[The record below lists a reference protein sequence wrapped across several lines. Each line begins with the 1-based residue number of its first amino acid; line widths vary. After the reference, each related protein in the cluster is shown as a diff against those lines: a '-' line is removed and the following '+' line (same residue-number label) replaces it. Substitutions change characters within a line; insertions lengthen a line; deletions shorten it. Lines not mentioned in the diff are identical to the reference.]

1 MIDERQHQRIR
12 AALALK
18 GITLTSIARK
28 LDVKPTTIT
37 IVSKGYRRSKRIE
50 QAIAD
55 AIGTSPA
62 ALWPSRY
69 PADSEK
75 EEVPMTA
82 T

>member
-1 MIDERQHQRIR
+1 MIDERQHKRIR

-69 PADSEK
+69 PAASEK
-75 EEVPMTA
+75 EEASMSA